1 MIVLM
6 PRVGFYII
14 RCPKCG
20 RYTYAPTSQKTRLCV
35 YCQRIFKINPL
46 NTIFVEDA
54 KTARTRVKLYQT
66 GKHHQEFMAAVEK
79 SRAHIKPLISQDQVD
94 LNQIQEKKVHH
105 QPVSTRRRELEQI
118 LYQHARTKTLDF
130 QDLEQECQK
139 AKIPWDWT
147 VRQIEGLI
155 RSGHLISPKPWQIRL
170 VVDETKTDE
179 PATSKMSPTK
189 LARKI
194 ADIIRKSSKPINHA
208 QLVEQLEHESISE
221 VDSEEA
227 LTLLRRQGYLLKT
240 PKGTYQWT
248 GD

>member
-1 MIVLM
+1 
-6 PRVGFYII
+6 
-14 RCPKCG
+14 
-20 RYTYAPTSQKTRLCV
+20 
-35 YCQRIFKINPL
+35 
-46 NTIFVEDA
+46 
-54 KTARTRVKLYQT
+54 
-66 GKHHQEFMAAVEK
+66 
-79 SRAHIKPLISQDQVD
+79 
-94 LNQIQEKKVHH
+94 
-105 QPVSTRRRELEQI
+105 
-118 LYQHARTKTLDF
+118 
-130 QDLEQECQK
+130 
-139 AKIPWDWT
+139 

-170 VVDETKTDE
+170 VVDETKTGE

-227 LTLLRRQGYLLKT
+227 LALLQRQGYLLKT

>member
-1 MIVLM
+1 M
-6 PRVGFYII
+6 PRSGFYII

-46 NTIFVEDA
+46 NAIFIEDA
-54 KTARTRVKLYQT
+54 KTARTRVQLYQT

-79 SRAHIKPLISQDQVD
+79 ARAHIRPLIPQEQVE
-94 LNQIQEKKVHH
+94 LNQIQEKKVSH
-105 QPVSTRRRELEQI
+105 QPTSTRRRELEQI
-118 LYQHARTKTLDF
+118 LYQHARKKTRDL

-139 AKIPWDWT
+139 AGIPWDWT

-155 RSGHLISPKPWQIRL
+155 SSGHLISPKPWQIRL
-170 VVDETKTDE
+170 VGDKAKSNEMV
-179 PATSKMSPTK
+179 ASRMSPTK

-194 ADIIRKSSKPINHA
+194 ADIIRNSSTPINHT
-208 QLVEQLEHESISE
+208 QLLEQLENESISE

-227 LTLLRRQGYLLKT
+227 LELLQGQGYVIKT